1 MAFKSKGS
9 VIRYV
14 VNSPNVS
21 SRRTYHNC
29 RRFSHIEKCRKHMQD
44 IMGSFSLAAPL
55 PLLHCC
61 CFPSRLRC
69 AGDILEIAPP
79 IFSSHM
85 LNAVFLFPSQPP
97 TRGHVVL
104 TPIRHFLTKLSS
116 YASIFAFQCV
126 KKFLLSKWDSANE
139 ASLEPRGT
147 FTYVKT

>member
-1 MAFKSKGS
+1 
-9 VIRYV
+9 
-14 VNSPNVS
+14 
-21 SRRTYHNC
+21 
-29 RRFSHIEKCRKHMQD
+29 
-44 IMGSFSLAAPL
+44 MGSFSLASS

-61 CFPSRLRC
+61 CFPRCLRGG

-147 FTYVKT
+147 FTYVETRAVSGLVMIG